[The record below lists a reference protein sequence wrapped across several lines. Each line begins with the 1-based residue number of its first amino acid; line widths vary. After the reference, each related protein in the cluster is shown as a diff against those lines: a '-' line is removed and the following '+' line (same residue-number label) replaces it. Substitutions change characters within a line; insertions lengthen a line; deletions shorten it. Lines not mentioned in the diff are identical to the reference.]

1 MPSATLTVASSS
13 WCESGAGFCCGEPMP
28 NPARLLWTTLIAPA
42 AITPPTR
49 PASIPRQILI
59 WSGWLVGPSLSLTP
73 LRFGI
78 R

>member
-1 MPSATLTVASSS
+1 MPI
-13 WCESGAGFCCGEPMP
+13 
-28 NPARLLWTTLIAPA
+28 PARLLWTTLIAPA

-73 LRFGI
+73 LRFGS